1 LANSAEGSP
10 RKRIW
15 PNIIKGAVN
24 TPATYISALLM
35 RTRLSRSQKDGEKKV
50 VSVARFLRHRAV
62 LGRVP
67 PQSQALLPTDAH
79 LERSLVLASSSGH
92 LPGW

>member
-1 LANSAEGSP
+1 
-10 RKRIW
+10 
-15 PNIIKGAVN
+15 
-24 TPATYISALLM
+24 
-35 RTRLSRSQKDGEKKV
+35 